1 MIRQIKYKTLIILLR
16 WITLI
21 WFPNVNNGLDLV
33 DQFIK
38 MVEQLDKAN
47 GSIYTITHLKLIRRL
62 VCSYIAG
69 NPEFRTSEHIIGINK
84 SNGLPKCITYL
95 HSLIESKDYNNLRF
109 VFTLLSVSRLLPGTK
124 KPNLTTITNP
134 STSRYQTEFDIAR
147 YIDCFLKE
155 TNFKPIAFHSM
166 TKKDLMYSSKSGPNG
181 QATITALR
189 DIHSLPQNLV
199 KALMD
204 TNINVLLKEYKE
216 LLSMERIEKLH
227 AVMKFWHIIKLPF
240 KFDLSFMKEYYKNTP
255 FKKDKSHWKEM
266 IKLYSSKTFSDRY
279 AYLLDTNLKLGASWL
294 QLKARK
300 LSIVPDP
307 EAKARI
313 IAIFDYWSQNFLK
326 QIHDNHF
333 NYLRSLPN
341 DRTFT
346 QSTELP
352 PRLPG
357 HKLYSFDLTAATD
370 RFPLTLQSKVIEKMY
385 GNALAK
391 AWTTILVD
399 TPFYIPWTNSFCK
412 YESGQP
418 IGAYSSWS
426 TFTITHH
433 LVLHY
438 IHDYLGISEKYY
450 IILGD
455 DIVITHDSVATEYL
469 RIMKELGVDIS
480 IPKSHISVNVYEFA
494 KRLYL
499 DGKEITGI
507 QVRGFYPN
515 LNKYHLIYQMLFTLI
530 YERGYIPKCD
540 DKMIPE
546 LVALLYKMIGLNKR
560 HVLNLKARTSL
571 LHNFNKFIQFNDVDG
586 WNSEIKRRYP
596 NHAFQDMPALE
607 INNMVYLA
615 ADQAIGK
622 TLARYYNYIQD
633 LIKNPETI
641 EQYAIGLASSHDLWS
656 SPQWYMTRMPVIH
669 SISNLASSLN
679 RARKS
684 DSIKD
689 LISTIALPS
698 DDVFSESRIAVLAGA
713 KAKLAKITLAKFEL
727 HIIRGTLANMP
738 NINLT
743 STVLDHI
750 SREVDNLSK
759 IKQHH
764 GLLPGENELDKP
776 KVYKTC
782 PYTGMVIRD

>member
-1 MIRQIKYKTLIILLR
+1 
-16 WITLI
+16 
-21 WFPNVNNGLDLV
+21 
-33 DQFIK
+33 
-38 MVEQLDKAN
+38 MVETLDKAN
-47 GSIYTITHLKLIRRL
+47 GSIYTINHLKMIRRL

-84 SNGLPKCITYL
+84 SNGLPKCITFL
-95 HSLIESKDYNNLRF
+95 HNLIESKEINNLRF
-109 VFTLLSVSRLLPGTK
+109 VLTLLSVSRLLPGTK

-134 STSRYQTEFDIAR
+134 STSRYQTEFEIAR

-155 TNFKPIAFHSM
+155 TSFKPIAFHSM
-166 TKKDLMYSSKSGPNG
+166 TKKDLLFSSKSGPNG

-199 KALMD
+199 RALMD
-204 TNINVLLKEYKE
+204 TNINVIFKEYKE
-216 LLSMERIEKLH
+216 LLSMERIEKLT

-240 KFDLSFMKEYYKNTP
+240 KFDETFMEEYYKNTP

-266 IKLYSSKTFSDRY
+266 IKLYSSKTFTDRFSDLM
-279 AYLLDTNLKLGASWL
+279 AQNLKLGASWL

-300 LSIVPDP
+300 LSIVPYP

-370 RFPLTLQSKVIEKMY
+370 RFPLSLQCKLIEKMY
-385 GNALAK
+385 SPAIAK
-391 AWTTILVD
+391 SWRTILVD
-399 TPFYIPWTNSFCK
+399 TPFYVPWTNSWCK

-418 IGAYSSWS
+418 MGAYSSWS

-438 IHDYLGISEKYY
+438 IHDYLNISEKYY

-455 DIVITHDSVATEYL
+455 DIVITHDDVATEYL

-530 YERGYIPKCD
+530 YERGYIPVCD

-546 LVALLYKMIGLNKR
+546 LVSKLYGGLGLNRK
-560 HVLNLKARTSL
+560 HVANLKARTSL
-571 LHNFNKFIQFNDVDG
+571 LHNFSKFIAFNDVEAM
-586 WNSEIKRRYP
+586 NNEFKRRYP
-596 NHAFQDMPALE
+596 NSSFQSMPALE
-607 INNMVYLA
+607 INNMIYLA
-615 ADQAIGK
+615 SHQAIGT
-622 TLARYYNYIQD
+622 TLSKYYNYIQD
-633 LIKNPETI
+633 LIKDPEII
-641 EQYAIGLASSHDLWS
+641 EQYALGLASSHDLWS
-656 SPQWYMTRMPVIH
+656 SPQWYMTRMPVLPAIA
-669 SISNLASSLN
+669 NLASSLN

-713 KAKLAKITLAKFEL
+713 KAKLAKITLAKFEQ
-727 HIIRGTLANMP
+727 HIIRGTLASMP

-743 STVLDHI
+743 TTVLDHI
-750 SREVDNLSK
+750 VREVGNLDK

-764 GLLPGENELDKP
+764 GLIPGENELDKP

>member
-1 MIRQIKYKTLIILLR
+1 MIRQIKYKTLQILLR

-21 WFPNVNNGLDLV
+21 WFPNIENGLDLV
-33 DQFIK
+33 EEFMK
-38 MVEQLDKAN
+38 MVQRLDKAN
-47 GSIYTITHLKLIRRL
+47 GSIYTINHLKLIKRL
-62 VCSYIAG
+62 TMSYIAG

-84 SNGLPKCITYL
+84 NNGLPKCITFL
-95 HSLIESKDYNNLRF
+95 HKLIESKDYQNLRF
-109 VFTLLSVSRLLPGTK
+109 VLTLFSVSRVLPGTK
-124 KPNLTTITNP
+124 KPNLSTITNP
-134 STSRYQTEFDIAR
+134 STSRYQTEFEISR
-147 YIDCFLKE
+147 YIDSFLIE
-155 TNFKPIAFHSM
+155 TNFRPITFSRM
-166 TKKDLMYSSKSGPNG
+166 TKKNLIYSAKSGPNG
-181 QATITALR
+181 QAINSALR
-189 DIHSLPQNLV
+189 DIHSLNENLV
-199 KALMD
+199 KALQA
-204 TNINVLLKEYKE
+204 TNISHLLNEYKE
-216 LLSMERIEKLH
+216 LLSMERIEKLTL
-227 AVMKFWHIIKLPF
+227 VKKFYKIIKLPF
-240 KFDLSFMKEYYKNTP
+240 KFDLQFMKEYYKDTH
-255 FKKDKSHWKEM
+255 FKKDKKLWKEM
-266 IKLYSSKTFSDRY
+266 VEMYSSKTWSDR
-279 AYLLDTNLKLGASWL
+279 LNILMKSNPVNGEGLRS
-294 QLKARK
+294 RK

-313 IAIFDYWSQNFLK
+313 IAIFDYWSQVFLK

-333 NYLRSLPN
+333 DYLRRLPN

-385 GNALAK
+385 SSAIAK
-391 AWTTILVD
+391 SWTTILVD
-399 TPFYIPWTNSFCK
+399 TPFYVPWTNSCCK

-418 IGAYSSWS
+418 MGAYSSWS

-438 IHDYLGISEKYY
+438 IHDILGISEKYY

-455 DIVITHDSVATEYL
+455 DIVITHDDVAREYL

-515 LNKYHLIYQMLFTLI
+515 LMKYHLIYQMLFTLI
-530 YERGYIPKCD
+530 YERGYIPKVKD
-540 DKMIPE
+540 GTIPP
-546 LVALLYKMIGLNKR
+546 LVESLYRMIGLKEK
-560 HVLNLKARTSL
+560 HVKNLKARTSL
-571 LHNFNKFIQFNDVDG
+571 LHNFNKFLQFNDVEA
-586 WNSEIKRRYP
+586 WNNEIKRRYP
-596 NHAFQDMPALE
+596 NHAFQSMPALE
-607 INNMVYLA
+607 INNMIYLA
-615 ADQAIGK
+615 SDQAIGK
-622 TLARYYNYIQD
+622 TLGHYMN
-633 LIKNPETI
+633 
-641 EQYAIGLASSHDLWS
+641 QYLKDCLGPKALDIHAMGLASEHDLWS
-656 SPQWYMTRMPVIH
+656 SPYWYMTRMPVIQA
-669 SISNLASSLN
+669 ISNLASSLN
-679 RARKS
+679 KARKS

-689 LISTIALPS
+689 LVNTIALPS

-743 STVLDHI
+743 STVLEQLQRQIADL
-750 SREVDNLSK
+750 DK

-764 GLLPGENELDKP
+764 GLVPGENQLDKP